1 MRINF
6 WYLFIGLAGAAFIS
20 RPRSGP
26 GFSGPGFSVRAGF
39 VRVANASLAEDWARK
54 AGATMEYGGDLDDEA
69 IAWARQLEL
78 RLFGA
83 WGVFEAKSG
92 EPAYRMLYEAVQA
105 AVDHARVTRTGGYK
119 VLERA
124 RLASDLAGVPAVGWE
139 SYIEWK

>member
-1 MRINF
+1 MNF
-6 WYLFIGLAGAAFIS
+6 WFLLVGLAGAAFIS
-20 RPRSGP
+20 RPRSRP
-26 GFSGPGFSVRAGF
+26 SFSGPGFTTRDDGF
-39 VRVANASLAEDWARK
+39 VRVSNAALAEEWARK
-54 AGATMEYGGDLDDEA
+54 AGATMEYGGDDDA
-69 IAWARQLEL
+69 IAWARQLEV

-92 EPAYRMLYEAVQA
+92 EPAYRMLFEAVQA
-105 AVDHARVTRTGGYK
+105 AVDHARVTRNGGYK